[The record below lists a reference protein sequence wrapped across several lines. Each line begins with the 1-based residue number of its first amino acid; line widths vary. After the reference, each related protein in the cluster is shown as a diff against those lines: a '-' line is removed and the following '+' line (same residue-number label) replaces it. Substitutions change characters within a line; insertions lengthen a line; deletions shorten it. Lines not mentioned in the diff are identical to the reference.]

1 MNKAQKP
8 STESHQPT
16 DNKERVIKS
25 RLQRLIGKM
34 EKANYKNCD
43 KDYMMGLVKKRID
56 ELQQR
61 GVYCVDRFLQ
71 KLLSRANNKEDYLDI
86 LMEGRFAII
95 LARNKFSEIHI
106 EYCKKGP
113 DIKANWNRNTIY
125 FEVTRK
131 RPNEEDERVKNR
143 AAFVSRDRAENIIS
157 KIQGK
162 LQQLQSDEINI
173 VVVWSDTI
181 RWSQHELEKAFEYI
195 KQEIKDDPEKY
206 KDLGS
211 VLFTNGGGVDTAT
224 SKQFYLFKNN
234 DASKQLGNCLA
245 EKLDNLHEQDLKKL
259 QREWKEIAAAM
270 KRLD

>member
-1 MNKAQKP
+1 MSNLQ
-8 STESHQPT
+8 
-16 DNKERVIKS
+16 KERIIKEKLQNLIERISLMKEVDNDHVIK
-25 RLQRLIGKM
+25 
-34 EKANYKNCD
+34 
-43 KDYMMGLVKKRID
+43 LVKERIN

-61 GVYCVDRFLQ
+61 GVCGVDRFLQ
-71 KLLSRANNKEDYLDI
+71 KLFDSAHNKEDYLDI

-95 LARNKFSEIHI
+95 LARLGFKEIHI
-106 EYCKKGP
+106 EYCEAGP
-113 DIKANWNRNTIY
+113 DLKANYNDNTVY
-125 FEVTRK
+125 FEITRR
-131 RPNEEDERVKNR
+131 RPTEDDQSIQSR
-143 AAFVSRDRAENIIS
+143 AAFVSRDRVENIIS

-162 LQQLQSDEINI
+162 LRQLQSDEINI

-181 RWSQHELEKAFEYI
+181 RWSQHELEKAFECI
-195 KQEIKDDPEKY
+195 RQEIRDDPEKY

-234 DASKQLGNCLA
+234 DASKQLGNRLA

-270 KRLD
+270 KRLAS